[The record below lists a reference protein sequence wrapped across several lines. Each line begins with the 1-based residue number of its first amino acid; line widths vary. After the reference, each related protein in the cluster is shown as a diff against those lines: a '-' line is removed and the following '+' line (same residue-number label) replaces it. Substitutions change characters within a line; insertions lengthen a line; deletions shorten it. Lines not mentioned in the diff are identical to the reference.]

1 MEANMKRRKLR
12 SFFISKDLQRPM
24 IVAHLA
30 YILLVALALIVTVLF
45 PFYSDM
51 LETGDL
57 LFKNFSAKMFIVLLE
72 RSSIACLIITVI
84 SFFHFILLTH
94 KFCGPLVN
102 IGRTIARMSEK
113 DFTRQINL
121 RRGDFLNNEA
131 NQVNAMM
138 KSLSDSIEI
147 IKKENHLLLKD
158 IAESIQARGKL
169 TEVDAALKGFHDRA
183 ERCQVRLNH
192 FQLIG
197 ESMNSTG
204 TGQLQQQHLVG
215 DKSPSVDICA

>member
-1 MEANMKRRKLR
+1 
-12 SFFISKDLQRPM
+12 M

>member
-1 MEANMKRRKLR
+1 
-12 SFFISKDLQRPM
+12 M

-72 RSSIACLIITVI
+72 RSSIACLIIAVI
-84 SFFHFILLTH
+84 SFFHFIILTH

-102 IGRTIARMSEK
+102 IGRTIARMYEK